1 MCFGH
6 EYHSS
11 GQSGGPSPAN
21 PSVGGNTIY
30 GPLSGFSRLRQRYG
44 WSVTVAHQWTAR
56 RIDCLILDIDPGARL
71 DLPCLG
77 DRETVLTVEAGSGVL
92 SRVQS
97 GARDELRTLDA
108 LRMGP
113 DASASVAA
121 LTSMRVMMTSMH
133 VPSCPAEHRNLLEV
147 RPRNDH
153 DWKLYEYEA
162 LGQEVFAPEYEGALG
177 LLRFMFPQ
185 DEIPVHVHPGSGR
198 IIRPISGRGYT
209 YMHPDRCPM
218 DAGTIAA
225 FDANVIHT
233 NGPLKGETYELW
245 ALQLPWIP
253 SGIDTENI
261 AGHEQFVR
269 YVSDV
274 PVPSRYKTK
283 AGLLERARTQQAQSG
298 GIQADRPRS

>member
-6 EYHSS
+6 EFHPSAPS
-11 GQSGGPSPAN
+11 GN
-21 PSVGGNTIY
+21 PSLATSSAGCSTIY
-30 GPLSGFSRLRQRYG
+30 GKLSDFTRRQQPHG
-44 WSVTVAHQWTAR
+44 WSTTVAHNWTAR
-56 RIDCLILDIDPGARL
+56 KIDCQILEIDAGARL
-71 DLPCLG
+71 DLPCLR
-77 DRETVLTVEAGSGVL
+77 DRETILTIEAGSGSL
-92 SRVQS
+92 SRAQFS
-97 GARDELRTLDA
+97 ARDELRPLDA

-113 DASASVAA
+113 DASASLVAE
-121 LTSMRVMMTSMH
+121 TRMRVMMTSMQ
-133 VPSCPAEHRNLLEV
+133 VPSCPQHHREFLEV
-147 RPRNDH
+147 RPRNDQ

-162 LGQEVFAPEYEGALG
+162 LGQEVFTPAYDGALG

-198 IIRPISGRGYT
+198 IIRPISGSGYT

-218 DAGTIAA
+218 DAETIAA

-269 YVSDV
+269 YVSEV
-274 PVPSRYKTK
+274 PLPSRYKTK
-283 AGLLERARTQQAQSG
+283 AGLLERARSQQAQSQG
-298 GIQADRPRS
+298 NSSDRSPS